1 MSCFG
6 GLSQVLSNIGQVLRL
21 HCGTIVC
28 APGGSG
34 QETAEQLP
42 LAGRGSAQ
50 EAGDD
55 SVAAAAAAAKGT
67 LSCCWL
73 AAGWL
78 LMALLAAV
86 YAAGGSHWLCLLLVC
101 WLAGRLLIALL
112 AAVYA
117 ARGLCCQPVLLPLL
131 RACCLAALAAHC
143 AECCLCCKLLL
154 LQATCPPYASV
165 TLNAIYYVQQ
175 IVCRSGIQQPFSDQA
190 ASCIK
195 PFTISCNSGAFML
208 QHVGCSSRC
217 CTIVV

>member
-55 SVAAAAAAAKGT
+55 CVAAAAAAAAVKGT

-73 AAGWL
+73 AAGL
-78 LMALLAAV
+78 L
-86 YAAGGSHWLCLLLVC
+86 GGS
-101 WLAGRLLIALL
+101 
-112 AAVYA
+112 
-117 ARGLCCQPVLLPLL
+117 
-131 RACCLAALAAHC
+131 
-143 AECCLCCKLLL
+143 
-154 LQATCPPYASV
+154 
-165 TLNAIYYVQQ
+165 
-175 IVCRSGIQQPFSDQA
+175 
-190 ASCIK
+190 
-195 PFTISCNSGAFML
+195 
-208 QHVGCSSRC
+208 
-217 CTIVV
+217 